1 MNVKMTLRRNS
12 PKLLT
17 ILAAMGDGIYSIRN
31 GESHTKS
38 TVTYSGGGGSKRR
51 GFDCA

>member
-1 MNVKMTLRRNS
+1 MADIEFGK
-12 PKLLT
+12 
-17 ILAAMGDGIYSIRN
+17 G
-31 GESHTKS
+31 HTKS